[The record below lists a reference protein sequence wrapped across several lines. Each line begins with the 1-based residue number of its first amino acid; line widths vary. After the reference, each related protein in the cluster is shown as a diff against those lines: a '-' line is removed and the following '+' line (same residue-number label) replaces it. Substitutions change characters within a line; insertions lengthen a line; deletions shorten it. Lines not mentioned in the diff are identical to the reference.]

1 MLFTAKEAR
10 ERIDSL
16 KNNKLEEEKI
26 MAESKIVTAV
36 ENGDDSCHIGYVEFE
51 TAQWLESLG
60 YGIERITSPKDGSD
74 TIVKW

>member
-10 ERIDSL
+10 EKVDSL
-16 KNNKLEEEKI
+16 KKNKLEEEKI

-36 ENGDDSCHIGYVEFE
+36 ENGDSSCHLGYVEFE

-60 YGIERITSPKDGSD
+60 YDIKRTTNPKDGSD
-74 TIVKW
+74 TMVSW